1 MPGNS
6 STLFGRLQAFWRWL
20 APDLHDAEPVV
31 NVVDEWRTDFTWR
44 GPPVTFDRRRNVVLR
59 GGRVIAKYAEIQ
71 SIDVRYIRRNDDTPE
86 FWRVSLAT
94 RAFFPELEIGTTRN
108 DVEASIA
115 ASRLAT
121 VMGVKVRSL

>member
-1 MPGNS
+1 M
-6 STLFGRLQAFWRWL
+6 LFSRLQGIWRWL

-31 NVVDEWRTDFTWR
+31 NVVDAWRTDFTWR
-44 GPPVTFDRRRNVVLR
+44 GTPVTFDRRRDVILR
-59 GGRVIAKYAEIQ
+59 DGRVLARLADIQ
-71 SIDVRYIRRNDDTPE
+71 SVDVRYVRRNDDTPE
-86 FWRVSLAT
+86 FWRVSLTT
-94 RAFFPELEIGTTRN
+94 RASFSELEIGTTRN